1 MGCREYLVA
10 LLVGLLVV
18 LAMLILFSWMCP
30 KEGAITWRT
39 EVPSE
44 PKWTISATATPM
56 EIPSNGTVSNGND
69 QVSTQASQAESPVFV
84 RATRGRGRG
93 RQSTMIY

>member
-69 QVSTQASQAESPVFV
+69 RVPPQVESPVFV

-93 RQSTMIY
+93 RQSATIY